1 MVCHTDWLY
10 VAETALV
17 LLGTLEFITFIYL
30 LFIGKVG

>member
-1 MVCHTDWLY
+1 MAYHTDWLY

-17 LLGTLEFITFIYL
+17 SLGTFGFITFIYL